1 VLKRDFP
8 SKMENY
14 LPLLEKIVSELV
26 TAKRNNENNL
36 AAGKIVNFKVS
47 SHSLSACG
55 AFSLRILTICCVI

>member
-1 VLKRDFP
+1 
-8 SKMENY
+8 MENY

-47 SHSLSACG
+47 SHSLSAYG
-55 AFSLRILTICCVI
+55 AFSLWILTICCVI